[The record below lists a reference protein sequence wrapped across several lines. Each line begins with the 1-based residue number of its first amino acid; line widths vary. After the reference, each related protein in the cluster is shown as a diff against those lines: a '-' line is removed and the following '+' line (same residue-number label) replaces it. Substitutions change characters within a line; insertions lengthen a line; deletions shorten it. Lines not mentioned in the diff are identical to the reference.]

1 MSFIERSAAFPP
13 AGAAAWPP
21 CEAPVWRGGRPC
33 PAPFAASGWWHP
45 QARLALDFRN
55 GRYMRGGAEIGAGAL
70 LAVTRSSGIVIPN
83 AAGVFQTIG
92 NNALPRTDRGL
103 YANGQIAALNANG
116 NNPQSAT
123 GWGNQGSPTLVNGP
137 IEGIFSTLYVSGS
150 GTARRQTAIITVGGA
165 VTLAAKVSYGPGTDP
180 SASAVIVLSTPG
192 GNWVFSGA
200 PGALTATQTGS
211 GSVTIVRNDAGE
223 FWFLHTT
230 SGAGDV
236 RVGLG
241 SGDATKDIKLRG
253 IDVTQTGFV
262 PDAWISDAS
271 PAPTLLASDIR
282 AVQGVRPSNGQ
293 DEPFAGWG
301 AAGLDAACGGI
312 AKVLIGR
319 LSAVSARFIT
329 GAGVDAGNLWRV
341 VFDTDNRFKMILR
354 KSGSDVL
361 TLQSGVVSTLGPKEV
376 VWQAKPGDYALDA
389 TDVAGATSASS
400 EALPAGPTTLRIGS
414 SFSAATPFNGWI
426 EELQI
431 LGAV

>member
-1 MSFIERSAAFPP
+1 VPSWVTPGS
-13 AGAAAWPP
+13 
-21 CEAPVWRGGRPC
+21 VWTSVFSDNRYYRKQGGIIT
-33 PAPFAASGWWHP
+33 ADN
-45 QARLALDFRN
+45 QL
-55 GRYMRGGAEIGAGAL
+55 
-70 LAVTRSSGIVIPN
+70 VTTRSSPIILPDS
-83 AAGVFQTIG
+83 AGAYQSFGSNT
-92 NNALPRTDRGL
+92 LPRTDRGL

-137 IEGIFSTLYVSGS
+137 VEGIFSTLYVSGS

-200 PGALTATQTGS
+200 PGALVATQTGG

-223 FWFLHTT
+223 FWLLHTT

-271 PAPTLLASDIR
+271 PAPILLASDIR
-282 AVQGVRPSNGQ
+282 AVRGARPSNGQ
-293 DEPFAGWG
+293 DEPFAGWE

-319 LSAVSARFIT
+319 LSAGSARFIT
-329 GAGVDAGNLWRV
+329 GAGVDAGNLWRLI
-341 VFDTDNRFKMILR
+341 FDTDNRFKLIVR

-361 TLQSGVVSTLGPKEV
+361 TLQTGVAGSVGLYTV
-376 VWQAKPGDYALDA
+376 DARAKPGDYALTA
-389 TDVAGATSASS
+389 TGLSSATSASA
-400 EALPAGPTTLRIGS
+400 ETLPSGATTLRVGS
-414 SFSAATPFNGWI
+414 NFALANPFNGWI
-426 EELQI
+426 EKLEVLR
-431 LGAV
+431 AA